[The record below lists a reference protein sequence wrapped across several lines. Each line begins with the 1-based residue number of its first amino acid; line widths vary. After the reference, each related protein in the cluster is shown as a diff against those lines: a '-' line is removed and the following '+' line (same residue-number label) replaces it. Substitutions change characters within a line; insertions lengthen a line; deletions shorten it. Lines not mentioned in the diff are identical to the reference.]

1 MNQLKL
7 LIQGAES
14 KLNSVV
20 TDIEDLTISKNRR
33 VNILDVVEEI
43 KVTQKML
50 NEALSI
56 TLKQQKID
64 EHKR

>member
-20 TDIEDLTISKNRR
+20 TDIEDLAISKNRD

-56 TLKQQKID
+56 TLKQKKID
-64 EHKR
+64 E